1 MNKTATMNTTKTATK
16 TATARLAILGRV
28 TRCEVRRAGDW
39 FVVDATVCTGGMV
52 RSVYATA
59 ATLDAALTHAGC

>member
-1 MNKTATMNTTKTATK
+1 MTTMTDTATR
-16 TATARLAILGRV
+16 RLATMGRV

-39 FVVDATVCTGGMV
+39 FVVDATVCMGGFI

-59 ATLDAALTHAGC
+59 ATLDAALAHVGC